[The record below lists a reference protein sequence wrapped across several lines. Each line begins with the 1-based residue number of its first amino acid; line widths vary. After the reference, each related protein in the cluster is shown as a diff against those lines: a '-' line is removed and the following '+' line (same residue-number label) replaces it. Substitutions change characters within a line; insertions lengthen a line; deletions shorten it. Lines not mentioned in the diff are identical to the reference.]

1 MKIALLSQKKADCFT
16 LIELLVSVT
25 CQIGVLPLYLFKKT
39 IRKMP
44 YNACKASASCPNGAL
59 HIFRRKMLHTA
70 EPCFIRSAF
79 TLIELLVVIA
89 IIAIL
94 AAMLLPAL
102 QQARERGKSAG
113 CINKLKQIGL
123 ALSQYY
129 NDHKVMVPRRKPN
142 WYSDYRDRPHQVLI
156 TQKYTD
162 MMMWECPSRVLAPA
176 RLKDYKPSSY
186 PNYGFNGSGMLGAKA
201 DNYANI
207 PYHRIKQPGKLAFFM
222 DSQGMGTTNF
232 TYLIN
237 TYSWMVRSWRSAN
250 EGFYATRHNHNANV
264 LFADYHVTPV
274 HVRTLQDP
282 EYKKWFWGGA
292 NSVQRP

>member
-1 MKIALLSQKKADCFT
+1 MKIALLLRKKADCFT
-16 LIELLVSVT
+16 LIELLVGAA
-25 CQIGVLPLYLFKKT
+25 CQIGVLPLYYLKKIHKNCT
-39 IRKMP
+39 SLRPSGRTSRIFDNSQK
-44 YNACKASASCPNGAL
+44 CSSHL
-59 HIFRRKMLHTA
+59 HIFTQ
-70 EPCFIRSAF
+70 SAF

-102 QQARERGKSAG
+102 QQARERGKSAS

-129 NDHKVMVPRRKPN
+129 NDHKVLVPRRKPN

-156 TQKYTD
+156 NQKYID

-186 PNYGFNGSGMLGAKA
+186 PNYGFNGSGMLGASA
-201 DNYANI
+201 TNYANI

-222 DSQGMGTTNF
+222 DTQGMGTTNF

-237 TYSWMVRSWRSAN
+237 TYSWMANSWRSN
-250 EGFYATRHNHNANV
+250 NMGFYATRHNHNANV

-292 NSVQRP
+292 DSVQGL

>member
-1 MKIALLSQKKADCFT
+1 MKIALLLRKKADC
-16 LIELLVSVT
+16 
-25 CQIGVLPLYLFKKT
+25 
-39 IRKMP
+39 
-44 YNACKASASCPNGAL
+44 
-59 HIFRRKMLHTA
+59 
-70 EPCFIRSAF
+70 F

-129 NDHKVMVPRRKPN
+129 NDHKVLVPRRKPN

-156 TQKYTD
+156 NQKYID

-176 RLKDYKPSSY
+176 RLKDYKPSSF
-186 PNYGFNGSGMLGAKA
+186 PNYGFNGSGMLGVKA

-222 DSQGMGTTNF
+222 DTQGMGTTNF

-237 TYSWMVRSWRSAN
+237 TYSWMANSWRSN
-250 EGFYATRHNHNANV
+250 NMGFYATRHNHNANV

-292 NSVQRP
+292 DSVQGL

>member
-1 MKIALLSQKKADCFT
+1 MSMEKKQLSFFT
-16 LIELLVSVT
+16 LIELLVSAACKVR
-25 CQIGVLPLYLFKKT
+25 VLPLYYLKKIHKNCT
-39 IRKMP
+39 SLRPSGRTSRIFDNSQK
-44 YNACKASASCPNGAL
+44 CSSHL
-59 HIFRRKMLHTA
+59 HIFTQ
-70 EPCFIRSAF
+70 SAF

-102 QQARERGKSAG
+102 QQARERGKSAS

-129 NDHKVMVPRRKPN
+129 NDHKVLVPRRKPN

-156 TQKYTD
+156 NQKYID

-186 PNYGFNGSGMLGAKA
+186 PNYGFNGSGMLGASA
-201 DNYANI
+201 TNYANI

-222 DSQGMGTTNF
+222 DTQGMGTTNF

-237 TYSWMVRSWRSAN
+237 TYSWMANSWRSN
-250 EGFYATRHNHNANV
+250 NMGFYATRHNHNANV

-292 NSVQRP
+292 DSVQGL

>member
-1 MKIALLSQKKADCFT
+1 MKKF
-16 LIELLVSVT
+16 
-25 CQIGVLPLYLFKKT
+25 
-39 IRKMP
+39 
-44 YNACKASASCPNGAL
+44 
-59 HIFRRKMLHTA
+59 
-70 EPCFIRSAF
+70 F

-129 NDHKVMVPRRKPN
+129 NDHKVLVPRRKPN

-156 TQKYTD
+156 NQKYID
-162 MMMWECPSRVLAPA
+162 MMMWECPSRVLAPT
-176 RLKDYKPSSY
+176 RLKDYKPSSF
-186 PNYGFNGSGMLGAKA
+186 PNYGFNGSGMLGGKA
-201 DNYANI
+201 TNYANI

-222 DSQGMGTTNF
+222 DSQGAGTDNF

-292 NSVQRP
+292 DSVQRL